1 MCEQENKQH
10 IKLEMKTVLEVFEN
24 NFSIP
29 SYQRGYRWTK
39 NEVEQLLEDI
49 YTNKD
54 KNYCLQPVVVKKIK
68 DNTFELIDGQQRITT
83 LFILLQYIE
92 ITFKIPFELKTVLE
106 YQTRSGSAGYLTN
119 IMPDKKDDNIDFWH
133 MYNAQ
138 ETIKTWFLGDKF
150 KTESERVIAAFEI
163 FVALSKTVQ
172 VIWYE
177 IGENEDAISL
187 FTRLNI
193 GKIPLTNAELVKA
206 LFLADSNKTLPENKK
221 QEIAFQWDYIEKEL
235 HNEDFWNF
243 LTTNDTSN
251 PRIDLLIELVNL
263 AKNDNANLKNN
274 NKYSTFIDYY
284 RRISNGETKQV
295 WNEIQEGFYTL
306 KEWYEE
312 YRLYHTIGYLLVT
325 GEKDTLLKI
334 YKLAKDKTKTEFK
347 SELIT
352 LCKNQIGNK
361 TSLADFSYDQ
371 NRDETKKLLL
381 LFNIETVC
389 QDKTHRFAF
398 AAYKKHQWSL
408 EHIHAQNSEE
418 LPKEGYEEWIKD
430 YEPWIKNFETSIQN
444 NEKQKKELNEIRE
457 LIEKIGNQKSEQ
469 IDEKD
474 FIALQHKVLQLFSD
488 NNNSSIHSI
497 DNLALLITRHNSALN
512 NAIFPIKRKRIIE
525 FDHKNKSTDDGF
537 IPICTKRV
545 FNKDYD
551 TENQHQIYFWGQE
564 DRNEY
569 KKAIKET
576 LKEYGIEE

>member
-444 NEKQKKELNEIRE
+444 NEKQKKELNEIKE

-488 NNNSSIHSI
+488 NNNSSIDSI